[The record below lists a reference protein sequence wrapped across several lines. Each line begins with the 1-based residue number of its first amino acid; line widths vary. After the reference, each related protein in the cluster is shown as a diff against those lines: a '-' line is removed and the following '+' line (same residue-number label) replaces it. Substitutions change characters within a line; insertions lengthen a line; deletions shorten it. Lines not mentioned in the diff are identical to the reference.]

1 MNLAGEAVGAGK
13 DGELAGQHI
22 SPVHSQAGGMEVRP
36 LRPDEYEQAGT
47 VTAGAYREYEPVAAA
62 WDRWRQYLQEL
73 ADVAARS
80 RHAVVL
86 GAVDGGQVLGTV
98 TVEIERNVDG
108 MPRAPDDPA
117 HLRMLAVDP
126 IARRRGVARKLMA
139 QAIELA
145 RASGR
150 NAMILPTTPYMNA
163 GHPLYEELGFRRTP
177 DHDVTDETGRAV
189 VLAYRLEL

>member
-1 MNLAGEAVGAGK
+1 M
-13 DGELAGQHI
+13 
-22 SPVHSQAGGMEVRP
+22 RP

-47 VTAGAYREYEPVAAA
+47 VTAGAYREYEPVARG
-62 WDRWRQYLQEL
+62 WDRWGQYLQEL
-73 ADVAARS
+73 ADVAGRS

-86 GAVDGGQVLGTV
+86 GAVDGGQVLGTA
-98 TVEIERNVDG
+98 TVEIERDVDG
-108 MPRAPDDPA
+108 VPRAPGDPA

-126 IARRRGVARKLMA
+126 TARRRGVARALMT
-139 QAIELA
+139 QAIDLA

-150 NAMILPTTPYMNA
+150 KAMILPTTPYMKA

-177 DHDVTDETGRAV
+177 EHDVADQTGKAV